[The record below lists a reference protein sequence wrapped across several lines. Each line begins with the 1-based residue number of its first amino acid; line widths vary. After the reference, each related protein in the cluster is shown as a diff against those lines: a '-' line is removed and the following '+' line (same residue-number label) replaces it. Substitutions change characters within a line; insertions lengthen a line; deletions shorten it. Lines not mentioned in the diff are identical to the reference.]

1 MPALITVNTEY
12 TGRPHVCDARCY
24 SAIGPDCN
32 CVCGGMNHKV
42 GYEQALANTQA
53 LARNMVADFITKEGK
68 EESFIRV
75 KVFDGQKLR
84 RMDI

>member
-1 MPALITVNTEY
+1 
-12 TGRPHVCDARCY
+12 
-24 SAIGPDCN
+24 
-32 CVCGGMNHKV
+32 MNHKV

-68 EESFIRV
+68 E
-75 KVFDGQKLR
+75 VFDGQKLR